1 MEYQY
6 RYTPRTYS
14 SSYFNPSEDM
24 SDAEI
29 FDIIHQHINVFQMQ
43 GAEVTRQYDKNVFSA
58 PQAVYVNDIHTNEL
72 IELHNHNFYEINY
85 ILDGKMYQYID
96 GKPFIMN
103 TGDMLIMSPSVLHS
117 PFAPSQTKAFNILI
131 NTHFVDMLVSEYR
144 KENPIT
150 HLVRKQGFLLLG
162 TRESS
167 EITYL
172 CEQILRYCHHTFSK
186 NSPSIPHF
194 ETLVKLLLAQIAIDA
209 ARPTVK
215 NIVNGFSTR
224 QEGKKQEIIDYA
236 TENFATVTMDEL
248 CSRFTYSRMQIY
260 RIFTKCTGYSFLN
273 YISELRI
280 NRIRY
285 LLTRSNMSIDEIC
298 RNVGLEKPYI
308 FKFFRIR
315 TGTTMLEYRK
325 QKSDENNELFG

>member
-1 MEYQY
+1 
-6 RYTPRTYS
+6 
-14 SSYFNPSEDM
+14 
-24 SDAEI
+24 
-29 FDIIHQHINVFQMQ
+29 
-43 GAEVTRQYDKNVFSA
+43 
-58 PQAVYVNDIHTNEL
+58 
-72 IELHNHNFYEINY
+72 
-85 ILDGKMYQYID
+85 
-96 GKPFIMN
+96 
-103 TGDMLIMSPSVLHS
+103 MLFRS
-117 PFAPSQTKAFNILI
+117 
-131 NTHFVDMLVSEYR
+131 

-209 ARPTVK
+209 ARPNVK

-224 QEGKKQEIIDYA
+224 REGKKQAIIDYA

-248 CSRFTYSRMQIY
+248 CNRFTYSRMQIY

-325 QKSDENNELFG
+325 QKSDEIGRASCRERV